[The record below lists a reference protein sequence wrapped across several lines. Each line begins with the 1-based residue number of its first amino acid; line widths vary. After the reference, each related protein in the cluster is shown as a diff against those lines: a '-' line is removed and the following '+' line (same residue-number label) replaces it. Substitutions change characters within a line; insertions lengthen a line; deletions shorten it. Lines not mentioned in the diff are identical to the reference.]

1 MAFERR
7 GKVTLVFMW
16 VGMRGGGGW
25 WVVGWLVVGD
35 VGGVVLV
42 VVVFSRVLSSF
53 NVVLGGW

>member
-1 MAFERR
+1 
-7 GKVTLVFMW
+7 MW
-16 VGMRGGGGW
+16 LGMRGGGGW
-25 WVVGWLVVGD
+25 WVVGDD

>member
-1 MAFERR
+1 VAFERR

-16 VGMRGGGGW
+16 VGMRVVGGW
-25 WVVGWLVVGD
+25 WVVGWLVVVGDD
-35 VGGVVLV
+35 VGD